1 MQLPSF
7 MQRFLL
13 LSVSAG
19 LLTLLLL
26 PLSAWMQRRFRMR
39 RRSAYWLW
47 VLVMLRFAIPFAP
60 ALPALVRIET
70 PAISLRQAES
80 DSDRTLSDAASPD
93 DRMQTPETT
102 SNPAHSLTPAVLL
115 CIGWAA
121 GGALFLS
128 FNIIAHIRVS
138 RAIRRTRRL
147 PSDALLERYRNLVQK
162 QKLRRPPALYLSAGV
177 QSPVLSGLM
186 HPAIFLPENFYDSE
200 AADPVLLHELT
211 HSRRGDLY
219 VRLLCLLA
227 RTLHWFN
234 PAVHLASARCLLEME
249 LSCDEIVL
257 NGASDALR
265 RAYGGAILTAA
276 RTPVGRTS
284 ALSSSFR
291 SKKQALRAR
300 LNDIMDTRPRRR
312 MSVALLLTALLCM
325 TAGSAV
331 GCRTS
336 VSIPAVNLDGVS
348 ISESGA
354 TDADG
359 HPVVSFPEQSLALFV
374 NGSLAQL
381 PALRAEDGGILLP
394 AQTVLSML
402 GVSCQENADNLLV
415 GGVPLTGVQRDDAG
429 NALYVSADA
438 LCDASGAVYY
448 SATPGD
454 TTQPF
459 MTRVCPQVMVSNLPE
474 QDKKSL
480 GTAVSDLKSALITA
494 YEARYGD
501 FEPLET
507 PPDSYSEPDSL
518 RYAITA
524 LDSGS
529 LLRETDRFYVFDFF
543 WELYADRYSD
553 DIFLLYHG
561 LDDTFLRFD
570 PASPDALSLAG

>member
-13 LSVSAG
+13 LSVSLG
-19 LLTLLLL
+19 LLTMLLL

-47 VLVMLRFAIPFAP
+47 VLVILRFAIPFTP

-70 PAISLRQAES
+70 PAIILRQAEP
-80 DSDRTLSDAASPD
+80 DSDRALSDAASPD

-102 SNPAHSLTPAVLL
+102 SNPSRSLTPAALL

-128 FNIIAHIRVS
+128 FNLIAHIRVS
-138 RAIRRTRRL
+138 RAMRRTRRL
-147 PSDALLERYRNLVQK
+147 PSDALLERYRNLAQK
-162 QKLRRPPALYLSAGV
+162 QKLRRPPALYLCDGI

-186 HPAIFLPENFYDSE
+186 HPAILLPKDFACDG

-257 NGASDALR
+257 DGASDAHR

-291 SKKQALRAR
+291 SRKQTLRTR
-300 LNDIMDTRPRRR
+300 LTDIMDTRPRRR
-312 MSVALLLTALLCM
+312 MPAALLLTALLCL

-336 VSIPAVNLDGVS
+336 VSIPAVNLDGVG

-359 HPVVSFPEQSLALFV
+359 HPIVSFSEHSLALFV
-374 NGSLAQL
+374 NGSLAQF

-402 GVSCQENADNLLV
+402 GVPCQKNADELLV
-415 GGVPLTGVQRDDAG
+415 GGVQLTGVRRNDAE
-429 NALYVSADA
+429 NTLYISADA
-438 LCDASGAVYY
+438 LCDASGASFY
-448 SATPGD
+448 SAAAGD

-459 MTRVCPQVMVSNLPE
+459 MTRACPQVMVSNLPE
-474 QDKKSL
+474 QGKKSL
-480 GTAVSDLKSALITA
+480 GTAVSDLKNALITA
-494 YEARYGD
+494 YEARYGV

-518 RYAITA
+518 RHAITA
-524 LDSGS
+524 LDTDS

-561 LDDTFLRFD
+561 LDDTFLRLN
-570 PASPDALSLAG
+570 PAAPDALSLAG